1 MTISALL
8 IFMVISQIAL
18 AGYLLY
24 SFNDVERE
32 ARKRN
37 AAMKAHFEAALADL
51 EKRLRNDT
59 TPRTRPV
66 SIGGGG

>member
-1 MTISALL
+1 MSMTALL
-8 IFMVISQIAL
+8 VFMVISQIAL

-37 AAMKAHFEAALADL
+37 AAMKAHFDAALTEL
-51 EKRLRNDT
+51 EKRLRNEAA
-59 TPRTRPV
+59 PRPRMSV
-66 SIGGGG
+66 GSGG

>member
-1 MTISALL
+1 MTLTALL
-8 IFMVISQIAL
+8 VFLVISQIAL

-37 AAMKAHFEAALADL
+37 AAMRAYFDAALAEL
-51 EKRLRNDT
+51 EKKLRNDA
-59 TPRTRPV
+59 TPRPRPMSV
-66 SIGGGG
+66 GSGS

>member
-1 MTISALL
+1 MSMTALIVFL
-8 IFMVISQIAL
+8 VISQIVL

-37 AAMKAHFEAALADL
+37 AAMKAHFDTALAEL
-51 EKRLRNDT
+51 ERKLRNDSA
-59 TPRTRPV
+59 PRARPLSV
-66 SIGGGG
+66 GSGG

>member
-1 MTISALL
+1 MSMTALIVFL
-8 IFMVISQIAL
+8 VISQIVL

-37 AAMKAHFEAALADL
+37 AAMKAHFDAALAEL
-51 EKRLRNDT
+51 ERKLRNEAA
-59 TPRTRPV
+59 PRVTAV
-66 SIGGGG
+66 SR